1 MKLGVNVDHVA
12 TLRQTRKGVYPSPL
26 AAAKLCESAGADNI
40 TCHLREDRR
49 HIQDQDVFE
58 IKRDITIP
66 LNFEMACTHEMQSI
80 ALKLMPHTVTL
91 VPERREELT
100 TEGGLDVASMF
111 LKLKNMT
118 VALKS
123 AGIPDVSFFIDPTF
137 EAIDLSLKAGAN
149 SIEIHTGTYCE
160 APLAARA
167 QELTKITEAAAYA
180 QNTGL
185 HVHAG
190 HGLNLSNVAP
200 VAAIPFMQSLQIGHA
215 IIAEAVFI
223 GLPQAVKNFK
233 KIIG

>member
-12 TLRQTRKGVYPSPL
+12 TLRQARKGAYPSPL
-26 AAAKLCESAGADNI
+26 EAAKICELAGADNI

-49 HIQDQDVFE
+49 HIQDQDIFE
-58 IKRDITIP
+58 IKKNISIP
-66 LNFEMACTHEMQSI
+66 LNFEMACTDEMQSI

-100 TEGGLDVASMF
+100 TEGGLDVAAMF
-111 LKLKNMT
+111 SKLKNMT
-118 VALKS
+118 ASLKT
-123 AGIPDVSFFIDPTF
+123 AGILDVSFFIDPTF

-160 APLAARA
+160 ASLSQRA

-180 QNTGL
+180 QKIGL

-190 HGLNLSNVAP
+190 HGLNLLNVEP
-200 VAAIPFMQSLQIGHA
+200 IAAIPFMQSLQIGHA
-215 IIAEAVFI
+215 LISEAIFV